1 MRHSW
6 HGKKVLVPVRGSMQL
21 LAFVTAKERAY
32 VRLLLGFG
40 AIVEDFGNR
49 TYQPRYEPLCSRF
62 LDDFGDLFEVALSLQ
77 GVLSVKKRGHL
88 LARSTPFDPCRQR
101 PKLDTK
107 FKPPNWI

>member
-1 MRHSW
+1 MHRTW

-40 AIVEDFGNR
+40 VIVQDFGRR
-49 TYQPRYEPLCSRF
+49 TYQPRYEPLCSQFR
-62 LDDFGDLFEVALSLQ
+62 DDFDDLFEVALSLQ
-77 GVLSVKKRGHL
+77 GVLTVKKHGRL
-88 LARSTPFDPCRQR
+88 LARSSPFDPCRQR
-101 PKLDTK
+101 PRLDTK